1 MNKFDFQSAKF
12 MGIIIGICFIFIMVI
27 WNAFNYLPAK
37 ENNNVTTNQEINL
50 PTDEEPQENAQTDEE
65 TQNDE
70 DLEEA
75 DVKKDSTIKDLEAPK
90 NTRDTKFEPLEPIS
104 EDTRDENSSSDSEIS
119 NNENPLDTALNNA
132 KNYGKE
138 HKYAS
143 SISEYQK
150 AISLTNDNS
159 IKAQCYE
166 NIAKIY
172 ATSKRYGSALS
183 AAQKAFNTEPSTSRE
198 VLLARLY
205 YKTGDV
211 DKATNR
217 INNVL
222 KRDFSFE

>member
-1 MNKFDFQSAKF
+1 MNKFDLQSAKF
-12 MGIIIGICFIFIMVI
+12 VGIIMGICFIFIMVI
-27 WNAFNYLPAK
+27 WNAFNYLPSK
-37 ENNNVTTNQEINL
+37 EDNNMATNQEINL
-50 PTDEEPQENAQTDEE
+50 PADEEQKEN

-70 DLEEA
+70 KVQNDEDDERVE
-75 DVKKDSTIKDLEAPK
+75 VKTDAQVKVFDSQKNIKEL
-90 NTRDTKFEPLEPIS
+90 EPLEPVYDNTS
-104 EDTRDENSSSDSEIS
+104 DRNVPSNSDIQ
-119 NNENPLDTALNNA
+119 NNEDPLDTALNNA
-132 KNYGKE
+132 RNYSKE

-159 IKAQCYE
+159 VKAQCYE

-172 ATSKRYGSALS
+172 GTTKRYGSALS

-222 KRDFSFE
+222 KRDFSLE